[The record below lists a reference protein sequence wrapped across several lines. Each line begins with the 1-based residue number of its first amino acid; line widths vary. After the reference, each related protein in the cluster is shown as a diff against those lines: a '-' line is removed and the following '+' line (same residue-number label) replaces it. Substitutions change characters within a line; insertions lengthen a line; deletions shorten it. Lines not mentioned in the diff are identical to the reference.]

1 MMTAAPRRVTIAPV
15 MYGLMPILV
24 FYQCGDGIR
33 LYGAADAEGGEG
45 GKEGEEDT
53 EPLPSQSLF
62 EGIHRTAKHLS
73 TLGLDAVFHGKKTF
87 GILGGDT
94 EDTGEPAPEYG
105 AWSTQGDG
113 SGHTYDITGTDGRG
127 KGCGEGSELGDIA
140 SGILVLLEGQRYRL
154 ENLTLWKVK
163 ANRQEN
169 VGSQQQDDHRPP
181 PKERTE
187 GCEKFVDCF
196 HVNLS
201 F

>member
-1 MMTAAPRRVTIAPV
+1 MPKTI
-15 MYGLMPILV
+15 Y
-24 FYQCGDGIR
+24 
-33 LYGAADAEGGEG
+33 
-45 GKEGEEDT
+45 
-53 EPLPSQSLF
+53 
-62 EGIHRTAKHLS
+62 
-73 TLGLDAVFHGKKTF
+73 
-87 GILGGDT
+87 
-94 EDTGEPAPEYG
+94 EPAPEYG

-113 SGHTYDITGTDGRG
+113 SGHTYDITGTDGSG

-154 ENLTLWKVK
+154 ENLTLWKAQ

-201 F
+201 LNYNYKIYIYFSSNSTRALGNPIALNISRNCCLALRWAIRILAGVRQRFFIWA